1 MMNKN
6 LRLKGLSPISHLGQL
21 VYNGLMSRRKGKI
34 AIVGG
39 GMGGLVA
46 GYRLGQ
52 KGYKVTIFEKGEV
65 LGGLLAGFEVEG
77 ASLERAYHHIFE
89 SDKEII
95 SLIKELDMGDKLSWK
110 RGRIGLYWQKEMW
123 PFNGPVD
130 LLRFG
135 AIPLL
140 DRIRMGLV
148 GLWLQ
153 KDENYQKYIKIT
165 AVSWMR
171 KWVGKAGFEVVWG
184 PLLKAKFG
192 EDYDKVS
199 MAWLWARIHT
209 RSSRLGYLMGGFE
222 QITNRLCEEI
232 KKSGGVI
239 KLKTEV
245 DLEKVKK
252 DFEIVINTAPVAE
265 VKYLGAVTVVFTSN
279 QNLSRYYWHNI
290 NDPQSPFLAFIQHTN
305 LVDKDRYGGKDVY
318 YMGTYLPQGHRYF
331 TDDDKTIINDFHGYL
346 KRIYAEFDEKQIG
359 QIWVHRFRSA
369 QHVVTTDY
377 QEIIDR
383 TKRMGRTNKVY
394 NLNFVMIFPE
404 DRGINYAVR
413 EAEKLVKP
421 FARSGHFHSKG

>member
-1 MMNKN
+1 VEK
-6 LRLKGLSPISHLGQL
+6 K
-21 VYNGLMSRRKGKI
+21 KI

-39 GMGGLVA
+39 GIGGLVA

-52 KGYKVTIFEKGEV
+52 KGHKVTIFERGEI
-65 LGGLLAGFEVEG
+65 LGGLLAGFKVEG
-77 ASLERAYHHIFE
+77 TSLERAYHHIFE

-95 SLIKELDMGDKLSWK
+95 SLIKELGLENKLMWK
-110 RGRIGLYWQKEMW
+110 KAAIGVYWQNEMF
-123 PFNGPVD
+123 PFNGPFD

-135 AIPLL
+135 AIPLP

-153 KDENYQKYIKIT
+153 KDENYQKYIKVT
-165 AVSWMR
+165 AVEWMK
-171 KWVGKAGFEVVWG
+171 KWVGERGYRVVWE
-184 PLLKAKFG
+184 PLLRAKFG
-192 EDYDKVS
+192 EDYDRVS

-209 RSSRLGYLMGGFE
+209 RSSRLGYLLGGFE
-222 QITNRLCEEI
+222 QVTIKLSEEI

-239 KLKTEV
+239 KLKTEAE
-245 DLEKVKK
+245 LEKVKK
-252 DFEIVINTAPVAE
+252 DYDLIINTGPVPR
-265 VKYLGAVTVVFTSN
+265 VKYLGAVTVVFTAR
-279 QNLSRYYWHNI
+279 QDLSRYYWHNI
-290 NDPQSPFLAFIQHTN
+290 NDPQAPFLAFIQHTN

-346 KRIYAEFDEKQIG
+346 KQMFADFDPKQIDKE
-359 QIWVHRFRSA
+359 WVFRFKSA

-377 QEIIDR
+377 LEIINR
-383 TKRMGRTNKVY
+383 IARTNKINKVH
-394 NLNFVMIFPE
+394 NLNFAMIFPQ

-421 FARSGHFHSKG
+421 FVHSGHFPSKGQFC